1 MVHLG
6 VTGEMA
12 VYIAEGAQLLL
23 REITPR
29 GQRGIERRCAV
40 TLAED
45 EPVSVGAVRLLRVYI
60 HFIKIQ
66 SGQKLADRER
76 TAEMAGCRAVNHFKC
91 TAANTGRN
99 QHQFSGFFVGNDV
112 FHKHESSKH
121 VYMWLTSKYII
132 HSIPQKAKLSFTKR
146 TILLIFNKRLLRFLS
161 KPTKNQLGERERQK
175 LFGEKQNK
183 INNKTRVNH

>member
-132 HSIPQKAKLSFTKR
+132 HSIPQKAKLSFAKR
-146 TILLIFNKRLLRFLS
+146 IILLILNKKQQRFLS
-161 KPTKNQLGERERQK
+161 KPQKTNLANGKAKNYLAKNRIK
-175 LFGEKQNK
+175 
-183 INNKTRVNH
+183 